1 MKTFKTM
8 YKNGKK
14 TKLDN
19 TEIEEYKFYEHKS
32 PILINNIDFNKIA
45 VSRKLPFSKQ
55 DFKYFI
61 SYKDAK
67 KLDLCLYSIQK

>member
-55 DFKYFI
+55 DFKYFV